1 MNEGPRQT
9 TALLSTPAVGAD
21 DDAECVERFARN
33 GVDDEYVLLVTY
45 DRSPEQLLAAWHA
58 RVDVDPAE
66 LGIVSVRD
74 ADDESGAIDGTSV
87 VSLTRPVSLG
97 RLQTAIHLFVDGW
110 DDAPTVVCF
119 DSITAVLDHAG
130 RVATFRFLRSLLVRL
145 TEATVDSHFHLDPVA
160 HDERTVAT
168 LRPLFDVVVGDLPAP
183 YADDLS
189 PDVLAA
195 ILESRRRWL
204 AIRYLAEVDDS
215 ATVADLAAR
224 VAVWESPSGDPSADV
239 RERVRITLHHLHLP
253 ELAETDVLSVD
264 GDVVTATVDGD
275 ALEQYVTLGDAG
287 GSDDDERSPPDTREV
302 VGPRLTG
309 TDETSG
315 EEVYW
320 TVYGTDRDSIV
331 VSLARA
337 LAAVEDCAPTDLR
350 PLQEVV
356 DVGALQRLAR
366 REGMSVHATFQYG
379 PYNVV
384 VDAGEIK
391 VFERS
396 R

>member
-1 MNEGPRQT
+1 M
-9 TALLSTPAVGAD
+9 LSTPAVGAD
-21 DDAECVERFARN
+21 DDAECVERFAGN
-33 GVDDEYVLLVTY
+33 DVDGEYALLVTY
-45 DRSPEQLLAAWHA
+45 DRSPEELLASWRA
-58 RVDVDPAE
+58 RVDADPAE

-74 ADDESGAIDGTSV
+74 ADDVPNSIDGTSV

-119 DSITAVLDHAG
+119 DSITAVLDYVG

-145 TEATVDSHFHLDPVA
+145 AETTVDSHFHLDPGA
-160 HDERTVAT
+160 HDERTIAT

-189 PDVLAA
+189 PDALAA

-204 AIRYLAEVDDS
+204 AIRYLAEVGDS
-215 ATVADLAAR
+215 ATVADVAAR

-275 ALEQYVTLGDAG
+275 ALERYVTLGDAG
-287 GSDDDERSPPDTREV
+287 GSDGDERSPPDAGEV

-309 TDETSG
+309 PDETSG

-337 LAAVEDCAPTDLR
+337 LAAVEDCSPTDLR
-350 PLQEVV
+350 PLQAVV

-384 VDAGEIK
+384 VDGGEIK